1 MKKADTELESSVEI
15 RGSFHEDF
23 QEVAETFAQNF
34 DKYKEIGSSVCVV
47 IDGETTVDLWAGYK
61 NEQRTDE
68 WKENTLS
75 VAFSSTKAA
84 LAVCAHI
91 LIDREEL
98 NSKEKVSKY
107 WPEYGKNG
115 KENTTV
121 EMILNHSAGL
131 PALRTPVQEGGFY
144 DWDYMVELLE
154 NEEPFWIPGKETGYH
169 MMTTGWLIGEL
180 VRRVSGKSLGQFF
193 NDEVSEPY
201 NLDYWIGLPESEDKR
216 VAKVTPFKPSP
227 FDKPS
232 AFATAFRTNPDS
244 MQKLSLTNTGGYD
257 YNAIETY
264 RSEIGGV
271 GGITNARSLA
281 GMFTPLAQNNEK
293 LLSKNCVKKLS
304 ESNVKSTIDNML
316 LFPTN
321 FSDGFMLHIDNRGKF
336 EGEGGSFM
344 IGPNAFGH
352 VGFGGSSATF
362 ADPDYKMSFGYL
374 VNKLGGEY
382 LMNER
387 GQSLINASYNSIK

>member
-1 MKKADTELESSVEI
+1 MKKVETKFESSVVI
-15 RGSFHEDF
+15 KGSCHEDF
-23 QEVAETFAQNF
+23 QEVAEIFAENF
-34 DKYKEIGSSVCVV
+34 DKYEEIGSSLCVV
-47 IDGETTVDLWAGYK
+47 IDGETTVDMWAGYK
-61 NEQRTDE
+61 NEQGTDE
-68 WKENTLS
+68 WDENTLS

-84 LAVCAHI
+84 LALCAHL
-91 LIDREEL
+91 LIDRGEL
-98 NSKEKVSKY
+98 NTKEKVTKY
-107 WPEYGKNG
+107 WPEYGKKG
-115 KENTTV
+115 KEVTTV

-131 PALRTPVQEGGFY
+131 PALRTQVQEGGFF
-144 DWDYMVELLE
+144 DWDYMVKLLE
-154 NEEPFWIPGKETGYH
+154 NEEPFWIPGEETGYH

-180 VRRVSGKSLGQFF
+180 VKRVSGKSLGDFF
-193 NDEVSEPY
+193 NDEISKPY
-201 NLDYWIGLPESEDKR
+201 NLDYWIGLPQSEDKR
-216 VAKVTPFKPSP
+216 VAKVTPFKPGPS
-227 FDKPS
+227 DKPS
-232 AFATAFRTNPDS
+232 GFATAFRTNPNS

-264 RSEIGGV
+264 RAEIGGV

-293 LLSKNCVKKLS
+293 LLSKSSVKRLS
-304 ESNVKSTIDNML
+304 KSSVKSDIDNML

-321 FSDGFMLHIDNRGKF
+321 FSEGFMLNMDNRGRF

-362 ADPDYKMSFGYL
+362 ADPDCKMSFGYL

-382 LMNER
+382 LINER
-387 GQSLINASYNSIK
+387 GQSLINASYNCIK